1 VDDGRLQAALAAI
14 DAVNATDDR
23 VLMVRGEAKP
33 KALGEGEL
41 ASAWLAALRPGAPV
55 ALQLAVRGHHLRRWA
70 IARTALPE
78 GRRGYLRWRQQLK
91 AVHAE
96 TAAEILAPL
105 GWDADTI
112 ARVQQLVRKE
122 GLGRDPDTQTLED
135 VICLV
140 FLETQL
146 LDLAAKLDEDHMVSV
161 LQKTLPKMSEE
172 GRRVALSLE
181 LPAAAA
187 ALVGRALE
195 EPS

>member
-1 VDDGRLQAALAAI
+1 MQAALAAI

>member
-1 VDDGRLQAALAAI
+1 MDDERLQSALAAI
-14 DAVNATDDR
+14 DVVNATDDR
-23 VLMVRGEAKP
+23 PLLVRGVTKP

-41 ASAWLAALRPGAPV
+41 ASAWLAVLRPDAPA

-70 IARTALPE
+70 IPRSALPE

-96 TAAEILAPL
+96 TAAEILGPL
-105 GWDADTI
+105 GWDDATVT
-112 ARVQQLVRKE
+112 RVQQLVRKE
-122 GLGRDPDTQTLED
+122 GLGHDPDTQTLED

-146 LDLAAKLDEDHMVSV
+146 LDLAAKLDEEHMVSV
-161 LQKTLPKMSEE
+161 LQKTLPKMSED

-181 LPAAAA
+181 LPPAGA
-187 ALVGRALE
+187 ALVARALE
-195 EPS
+195 EQS